1 MGSSSSKKQKEEK
14 EKQEQE
20 AKKKCLETKAILEE
34 KIKNSEALADQKFK
48 EAQNLKEEARNK
60 LKKGD
65 KDGAKRCLAKKKKL
79 EQLCETL
86 NNQLMMMDDQLIA
99 LENAVYFGQIMS
111 TLKNANNV
119 LSENKLTVE
128 ELEDESEKMKNNKDK
143 ADELDK
149 VINDHINEE
158 EDEEEIIDELE
169 KCEKELND
177 EVNLPKANKEELK
190 KDENNIN
197 IDDEIN
203 MLSL

>member
-1 MGSSSSKKQKEEK
+1 M
-14 EKQEQE
+14 
-20 AKKKCLETKAILEE
+20 
-34 KIKNSEALADQKFK
+34 
-48 EAQNLKEEARNK
+48 
-60 LKKGD
+60 
-65 KDGAKRCLAKKKKL
+65 
-79 EQLCETL
+79 
-86 NNQLMMMDDQLIA
+86 
-99 LENAVYFGQIMS
+99 QI
-111 TLKNANNV
+111 NV

-143 ADELDK
+143 ADELNK

-158 EDEEEIIDELE
+158 EDEDEIIDELE

-177 EVNLPKANKEELK
+177 EVNLPEANKEELK

>member
-14 EKQEQE
+14 EKKEQE

-99 LENAVYFGQIMS
+99 LENAVYFGQITS

-128 ELEDESEKMKNNKDK
+128 ELEDESEKMKKNKDK
-143 ADELDK
+143 ADELNK
-149 VINDHINEE
+149 VIDDHINEE
-158 EDEEEIIDELE
+158 EDEDEIIDELE

-177 EVNLPKANKEELK
+177 EVNLPEANKEELK

>member
-14 EKQEQE
+14 EKKEQE

-143 ADELDK
+143 ADELNK

-158 EDEEEIIDELE
+158 EDEDEIIDELE

-177 EVNLPKANKEELK
+177 EVNLPEANKEELK

>member
-14 EKQEQE
+14 EKKEQE

-34 KIKNSEALADQKFK
+34 KIKNSEALADQKLK

-99 LENAVYFGQIMS
+99 LENAVYFGQITS

-143 ADELDK
+143 ADELNK

-177 EVNLPKANKEELK
+177 EVNLPEANKEELK